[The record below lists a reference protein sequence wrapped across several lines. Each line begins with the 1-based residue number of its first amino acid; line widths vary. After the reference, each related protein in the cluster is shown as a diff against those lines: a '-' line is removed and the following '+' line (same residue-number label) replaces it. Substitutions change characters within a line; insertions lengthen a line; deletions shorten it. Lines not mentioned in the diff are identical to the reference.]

1 MYTKNEVSKL
11 KQEFWTAFG
20 GYMKPVPSA
29 DGTPVNWKNYK
40 TGIRH
45 IYFRMSAERD
55 GACVAI
61 EIRHPDPDIGEIFF
75 EQLLSLRRLLENEL
89 EESWT
94 WLPAREAETVNTSYK
109 VEKCLSEVNVLD
121 KNDWPEII
129 SFLKPRI
136 IGLDAFWSQAQ
147 YGFEGL
153 G

>member
-29 DGTPVNWKNYK
+29 EGTPVNWKNYK
-40 TGIRH
+40 TGVRH

-75 EQLLSLRRLLENEL
+75 EQLLSLRKLLENEL
-89 EESWT
+89 DESWT
-94 WLPAREAETVNTSYK
+94 WLPSREADTLDAGYK
-109 VEKCLSEVNVLD
+109 VEKCLPGVNVLD

>member
-29 DGTPVNWKNYK
+29 EGTPVNWKNYK

-45 IYFRMSAERD
+45 IYFRMSAERG
-55 GACVAI
+55 GACIGI
-61 EIRHPDPDIGEIFF
+61 EIRHPDPDLGKLLF
-75 EQLLSLRRLLENEL
+75 EQLFSLRKLMEIEL
-89 EESWT
+89 KESWT
-94 WLPAREAETVNTSYK
+94 WLPAPEEETANAGHK
-109 VEKCLSEVNVLD
+109 VEKCLPGVNVLD
-121 KNDWPEII
+121 KNRWPEII

-136 IGLDAFWSQAQ
+136 IALDAFWGQAQ

>member
-1 MYTKNEVSKL
+1 MYTRNEVSKL

-29 DGTPVNWKNYK
+29 EGTPVNWKNYK

-55 GACVAI
+55 RACIGI
-61 EIRHPDPDIGEIFF
+61 EIRHPDPGIGELLF
-75 EQLLSLRRLLENEL
+75 EQLISFRKLLEIQL

-94 WLPAREAETVNTSYK
+94 WRPSNEEETANTGHK
-109 VEKCLSEVNVLD
+109 VEKCLLGVNVLNKD
-121 KNDWPEII
+121 DWPEII

-136 IGLDAFWSQAQ
+136 IALDAFWAQAQ

-153 G
+153 A